1 MSKLVAAC
9 AMVMSNAPKKYEIK
23 KRFMR
28 VMKHRIGERC
38 DVKDFWGP
46 GVIYHHVEADYPLLP
61 FGRRED

>member
-1 MSKLVAAC
+1 
-9 AMVMSNAPKKYEIK
+9 MSNAPKTYEIK

-38 DVKDFWGP
+38 DVKDFWGA